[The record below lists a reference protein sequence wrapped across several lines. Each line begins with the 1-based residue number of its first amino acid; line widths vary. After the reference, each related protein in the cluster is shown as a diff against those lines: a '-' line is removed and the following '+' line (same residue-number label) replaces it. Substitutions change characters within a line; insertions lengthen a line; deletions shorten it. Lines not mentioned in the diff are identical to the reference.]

1 MIGMGIDAST
11 TAIGWSIFDE
21 DKLIDCGKLL
31 PTKRDLDWTQRI
43 KNFIPQMQKL
53 IDKYNPQVI
62 VEEEVPKMKKGGNL
76 VLIQLGA
83 VRGMILTISTLNNIP
98 ILYKEVGT
106 WRHDIGINDGDKR
119 RDSKKIRSLEKA
131 NECFGLNLKIIFT
144 KNGKYNEDKSDDDIS
159 DAIWVYA
166 STLDKYKIKPK
177 SFGKKK
183 KVDG

>member
-1 MIGMGIDAST
+1 
-11 TAIGWSIFDE
+11 
-21 DKLIDCGKLL
+21 
-31 PTKRDLDWTQRI
+31 
-43 KNFIPQMQKL
+43 
-53 IDKYNPQVI
+53 
-62 VEEEVPKMKKGGNL
+62 MKKGGNL

-83 VRGMILTISTLNNIP
+83 VRGMILVISTLNNIP

-131 NECFGLNLKIIFT
+131 NECFGLDLKIVFT

-166 STLDKYKIKPK
+166 STLDKYKIEPK

-183 KVDG
+183 KVDE